1 MSVDLQ
7 KYGSQIKEACSQVVS
22 GKDEA
27 DWAMFGYEGQTNV
40 IKLVSTGRKEC
51 RGDHEISHNSQL
63 TSSVRRQI

>member
-7 KYGSQIKEACSQVVS
+7 KYGSQIKEACGQVVS

-51 RGDHEISHNSQL
+51 RGDHEISHNSQM
-63 TSSVRRQI
+63 TSSLR

>member
-40 IKLVSTGRKEC
+40 IKLVSTGMKEC
-51 RGDHEISHNSQL
+51 RGDHEILHYSQM
-63 TSSVRRQI
+63 TSSLR

>member
-40 IKLVSTGRKEC
+40 IKLVSTGRK
-51 RGDHEISHNSQL
+51 RSDKEISHNSQM
-63 TSSVRRQI
+63 TSSLR